1 MTSLDVSL
9 THKTLVKAESVSID
23 SITMSSE
30 TIELNREARSAKN
43 SAQSSRAASD
53 HNPGNIH
60 DNRLVFS
67 RNVYSFEIQEDVA
80 PGTVVGSITASAP
93 NWGTADI
100 IYAIHEDD
108 GDGLFVINSAN
119 GNVTLTRPLDFE
131 SEKYYILTVKASDG
145 DGQFSVVRTYLNVL
159 DINDNP
165 PVFGL
170 ESYSVNIM
178 ENVPVGTRV
187 LNLNVTDADEGSNA
201 ALTFKII
208 SGDPSGQFAVDSNA
222 LLWVQKPLDLEE
234 QPVYTLI
241 VQTTDQA
248 QCGSTRFTSTAQ
260 VTVSLDDV
268 NDNAPQFSSATTV
281 FLPEDTPVN
290 AVIVSVKAADLDREL
305 NGHVTYYLQQFTE
318 NKFSLDVSSGQLS
331 VTGNL
336 DRELTE
342 RFILCVTASDK
353 GHPPLSSSMN
363 ITVIVTDVNDN
374 SPAFTHSTYNI
385 TVDENMPRGADLL
398 QVTATDPDKSIN
410 GQIRYSVAS
419 EDFHIDSVT
428 GLISVAGNL
437 DREKT
442 PLCSFTV
449 IASDHGS
456 NPRSGTATVRVKLRD
471 VNDFVP
477 TIQPVKMILHI
488 LENTNTVPQM
498 IYQVSGRDEDLGSN
512 SQLSYTINYG
522 NEDGM
527 FSLSEDGLLSMIH
540 SLDREF
546 RAEYR
551 LVVTAAD
558 AGIPPLTGTGIIT
571 IVVDDLN
578 DNNPLFDLN
587 VDPVTVGE
595 DVPIGTNVVT
605 INAVDPDTGENGQIS
620 YSMEGGGSSF
630 SINMINGEIITASA
644 LDRETQANYTLTIIA
659 TDRNSTQPR
668 SSSTSVSVIIED
680 VNDEP
685 PKFLNDPYVANVP
698 VTLYV
703 GSIVY
708 AVTAQDPDTGING
721 DLRFTL
727 SGTNAKK
734 FTIDSLRGVI
744 IAAQVM
750 KGPLDITVDVNVM
763 DRGKDPKMDK
773 TTVTVRFQSTTDFP
787 QMFLDKK
794 VYIYPEDQVLNTVI
808 TKVNASSSKRGEIG
822 PISFFLAAGNIGDDF
837 QIDQR
842 TGELIIKNPL
852 DFEMIKYYNLWIE
865 ARDSGSPPFSS
876 YARIDVNITNVND
889 NCPTFQQSEYR
900 CEIYENV
907 PASRVCNISAVD
919 QDSAL
924 NGKLEYSIVD
934 GNLNN
939 AFIISSFSGIIRT
952 THMLDR
958 EKRASY
964 ALIIQAKDNGSKS
977 KTGTAVVIISVLD
990 INDNAPRFPQIFLA
1004 HVPENAPVGF
1014 IIVRMTITDEDIG
1027 VNAISTYSILDQTTK
1042 LPFAID
1048 QNTGDL
1054 TVAKLLDRET
1064 TDQYI
1069 IRVHANDSAWSVN
1082 TDVTLLVTDANDN
1095 EPRFTEPFYIVT
1107 IPEPKE
1113 KEVFI
1118 LQVSATD
1125 PDLNQNGQV
1134 FYLLKF
1140 PNEFFGINAT
1150 TGEIFTKQFV
1160 SFKNSDH
1167 TNTNKIN
1174 LSVIASDRG
1183 EPANQCETTV
1193 MVTIVS
1199 RNDYPPMFLSHRNIT
1214 PVPLNLTFGTKV
1226 IKLTATDK
1234 DLHSDGAMEYYITGG
1249 NSSFLFDVEQE
1260 SGWVFVNNSLTSS
1273 LNELFSITVTATDK
1287 GMPSLS
1293 SGVKANFL
1301 ITEENKFAPKFSTL
1315 EMTFS
1320 IPEDQ
1325 APGFVIGRLTA
1336 SDNDQGVNGLIKYS
1350 IASGND
1356 KGYFTVGNT
1365 TGLLSLVES
1374 LDFEMDSFHVL
1385 QIYGQDAGWISKTG
1399 SLNVLVQVE
1408 DVNDNPPRFC
1418 NTIFFATVAENSPCG
1433 TEVLKLNATDVDTG
1447 LNAEINF
1454 SIDDGH
1460 TDMFAVDQ
1468 QSGIITVQ
1476 EILDFEMLQFYEITV
1491 RAFNLHD
1498 TDHFSLAKVYIN
1510 VTGENEYL
1518 PQFSKAHYNF
1528 AISEIA
1534 PKGTIVG
1541 YVTATDRDL
1550 GCDGIVNYL
1559 LVANSKKRG
1568 FKIDGNTGVIVVS
1581 DNTKLC
1587 GGSFTLLHVLAKNAG
1602 IIYGFDVDE
1611 ALINITLLDVNNP
1624 PVFKSSIYQTHIRED
1639 VLVGTSV
1646 ITLMAEDSDTVPEWN
1661 QLLIEIEDG
1670 NTNQSFSI
1678 NPNSGVVLVASPLDR
1693 ETLPVYNITIIAFD
1707 SGQTPATGSTQLVI
1721 IVDDVNDNGPI
1732 LVTTKGYVTENQPPG
1747 REILALNATDLDLPP
1762 NQGPFTYQ
1770 LAHEDSRSF
1779 FTLSP
1784 MGVLTT
1790 KKLIDREHITELYL
1804 PVMVQDSGTPPMS
1817 SMGTVHIL
1825 VLDQNDNPSQPRN
1838 LYIQVNYYGKYY
1850 PGGKLGSVKPEDP
1863 DVSDI
1868 FTCSIENES
1877 TTAFA
1882 ISESCELLS
1891 DQQFEETDFRL
1902 TVEANDKVHSTV
1914 SSSVHITYRKFSN
1927 ATIDN
1932 SILLL
1937 LATPFFT
1944 EFLSKHYAP
1953 FVKTINNF
1961 LSKGNAEVHLFG
1973 MTPVGNTTLLM
1984 GAIKRSNGQYISRS
1998 AVTEFFTAH
2007 KELLTTRSGVTIS
2020 AINYDPCTTDVCYH
2034 RAVCRKQIS
2043 FSSDTAVL
2051 ESPSVIFLTHVLMEP
2066 FTCSCSLGYVGQQC
2080 ELLIDYCESA
2090 PCSNG
2095 GTCLNYPGGFNC
2107 TCTEVYSGLLCTAD
2121 VDECQGV
2128 LCQNGASCLIVP
2140 EEVLCICP
2148 LGRTGKFCENTIN
2161 HCLVSPCLNHGMCI
2175 NLPNGYSCK
2184 CPFGTSG
2191 DECELDSWGFEE
2203 LSYAEFPSLD
2213 PTNNI
2218 IYMEFATVKENS
2230 LLLYNYDGKETTGG
2244 EFLALEILNGKVAF
2258 SYNLGNG
2265 TVRLVADQR
2274 VADGQFHTIIAT
2286 RTGKVGSLTVD
2297 NCTSNQPAQ
2306 FCSVSTPGVGTERTL
2321 DLDKNSMV
2329 LGGIKS
2335 IDPILL
2341 RPDQVKTD
2349 DFIGCIREAKLNSV
2363 PLEFAEALS
2372 SYNIL
2377 ASCPRLDRVCQDKP
2391 CLNNGVCQD
2400 HWSFYL
2406 CQCPDGFIGPHC
2418 EEGNDSLGIGAIS
2431 GSISTSV
2438 QISK

>member
-1 MTSLDVSL
+1 
-9 THKTLVKAESVSID
+9 
-23 SITMSSE
+23 
-30 TIELNREARSAKN
+30 
-43 SAQSSRAASD
+43 
-53 HNPGNIH
+53 
-60 DNRLVFS
+60 
-67 RNVYSFEIQEDVA
+67 
-80 PGTVVGSITASAP
+80 
-93 NWGTADI
+93 
-100 IYAIHEDD
+100 
-108 GDGLFVINSAN
+108 
-119 GNVTLTRPLDFE
+119 
-131 SEKYYILTVKASDG
+131 
-145 DGQFSVVRTYLNVL
+145 
-159 DINDNP
+159 
-165 PVFGL
+165 
-170 ESYSVNIM
+170 
-178 ENVPVGTRV
+178 
-187 LNLNVTDADEGSNA
+187 
-201 ALTFKII
+201 
-208 SGDPSGQFAVDSNA
+208 
-222 LLWVQKPLDLEE
+222 
-234 QPVYTLI
+234 
-241 VQTTDQA
+241 
-248 QCGSTRFTSTAQ
+248 
-260 VTVSLDDV
+260 
-268 NDNAPQFSSATTV
+268 
-281 FLPEDTPVN
+281 
-290 AVIVSVKAADLDREL
+290 
-305 NGHVTYYLQQFTE
+305 
-318 NKFSLDVSSGQLS
+318 
-331 VTGNL
+331 
-336 DRELTE
+336 
-342 RFILCVTASDK
+342 
-353 GHPPLSSSMN
+353 
-363 ITVIVTDVNDN
+363 
-374 SPAFTHSTYNI
+374 
-385 TVDENMPRGADLL
+385 
-398 QVTATDPDKSIN
+398 
-410 GQIRYSVAS
+410 
-419 EDFHIDSVT
+419 
-428 GLISVAGNL
+428 
-437 DREKT
+437 
-442 PLCSFTV
+442 
-449 IASDHGS
+449 
-456 NPRSGTATVRVKLRD
+456 
-471 VNDFVP
+471 
-477 TIQPVKMILHI
+477 
-488 LENTNTVPQM
+488 
-498 IYQVSGRDEDLGSN
+498 
-512 SQLSYTINYG
+512 
-522 NEDGM
+522 
-527 FSLSEDGLLSMIH
+527 
-540 SLDREF
+540 
-546 RAEYR
+546 
-551 LVVTAAD
+551 
-558 AGIPPLTGTGIIT
+558 
-571 IVVDDLN
+571 
-578 DNNPLFDLN
+578 
-587 VDPVTVGE
+587 
-595 DVPIGTNVVT
+595 
-605 INAVDPDTGENGQIS
+605 
-620 YSMEGGGSSF
+620 
-630 SINMINGEIITASA
+630 
-644 LDRETQANYTLTIIA
+644 
-659 TDRNSTQPR
+659 
-668 SSSTSVSVIIED
+668 
-680 VNDEP
+680 
-685 PKFLNDPYVANVP
+685 
-698 VTLYV
+698 
-703 GSIVY
+703 
-708 AVTAQDPDTGING
+708 
-721 DLRFTL
+721 
-727 SGTNAKK
+727 
-734 FTIDSLRGVI
+734 
-744 IAAQVM
+744 
-750 KGPLDITVDVNVM
+750 
-763 DRGKDPKMDK
+763 
-773 TTVTVRFQSTTDFP
+773 
-787 QMFLDKK
+787 
-794 VYIYPEDQVLNTVI
+794 
-808 TKVNASSSKRGEIG
+808 
-822 PISFFLAAGNIGDDF
+822 
-837 QIDQR
+837 
-842 TGELIIKNPL
+842 
-852 DFEMIKYYNLWIE
+852 
-865 ARDSGSPPFSS
+865 
-876 YARIDVNITNVND
+876 
-889 NCPTFQQSEYR
+889 
-900 CEIYENV
+900 
-907 PASRVCNISAVD
+907 
-919 QDSAL
+919 
-924 NGKLEYSIVD
+924 
-934 GNLNN
+934 
-939 AFIISSFSGIIRT
+939 
-952 THMLDR
+952 MLDR

-1150 TGEIFTKQFV
+1150 TGEIFTK
-1160 SFKNSDH
+1160 H
-1167 TNTNKIN
+1167 
-1174 LSVIASDRG
+1174 VIASDRG

-1234 DLHSDGAMEYYITGG
+1234 D
-1249 NSSFLFDVEQE
+1249 F
-1260 SGWVFVNNSLTSS
+1260 
-1273 LNELFSITVTATDK
+1273 ITVTATDK

-1850 PGGKLGSVKPEDP
+1850 PGGNHPL
-1863 DVSDI
+1863 
-1868 FTCSIENES
+1868 
-1877 TTAFA
+1877 
-1882 ISESCELLS
+1882 
-1891 DQQFEETDFRL
+1891 
-1902 TVEANDKVHSTV
+1902 
-1914 SSSVHITYRKFSN
+1914 
-1927 ATIDN
+1927 
-1932 SILLL
+1932 
-1937 LATPFFT
+1937 
-1944 EFLSKHYAP
+1944 
-1953 FVKTINNF
+1953 
-1961 LSKGNAEVHLFG
+1961 
-1973 MTPVGNTTLLM
+1973 
-1984 GAIKRSNGQYISRS
+1984 
-1998 AVTEFFTAH
+1998 
-2007 KELLTTRSGVTIS
+2007 
-2020 AINYDPCTTDVCYH
+2020 AINM
-2034 RAVCRKQIS
+2034 
-2043 FSSDTAVL
+2043 SSLFPVL
-2051 ESPSVIFLTHVLMEP
+2051 AFL
-2066 FTCSCSLGYVGQQC
+2066 
-2080 ELLIDYCESA
+2080 
-2090 PCSNG
+2090 
-2095 GTCLNYPGGFNC
+2095 
-2107 TCTEVYSGLLCTAD
+2107 
-2121 VDECQGV
+2121 
-2128 LCQNGASCLIVP
+2128 
-2140 EEVLCICP
+2140 
-2148 LGRTGKFCENTIN
+2148 
-2161 HCLVSPCLNHGMCI
+2161 
-2175 NLPNGYSCK
+2175 
-2184 CPFGTSG
+2184 
-2191 DECELDSWGFEE
+2191 
-2203 LSYAEFPSLD
+2203 
-2213 PTNNI
+2213 NI
-2218 IYMEFATVKENS
+2218 YI
-2230 LLLYNYDGKETTGG
+2230 
-2244 EFLALEILNGKVAF
+2244 
-2258 SYNLGNG
+2258 
-2265 TVRLVADQR
+2265 
-2274 VADGQFHTIIAT
+2274 
-2286 RTGKVGSLTVD
+2286 
-2297 NCTSNQPAQ
+2297 
-2306 FCSVSTPGVGTERTL
+2306 
-2321 DLDKNSMV
+2321 
-2329 LGGIKS
+2329 
-2335 IDPILL
+2335 
-2341 RPDQVKTD
+2341 
-2349 DFIGCIREAKLNSV
+2349 
-2363 PLEFAEALS
+2363 
-2372 SYNIL
+2372 
-2377 ASCPRLDRVCQDKP
+2377 
-2391 CLNNGVCQD
+2391 
-2400 HWSFYL
+2400 
-2406 CQCPDGFIGPHC
+2406 
-2418 EEGNDSLGIGAIS
+2418 
-2431 GSISTSV
+2431 
-2438 QISK
+2438 